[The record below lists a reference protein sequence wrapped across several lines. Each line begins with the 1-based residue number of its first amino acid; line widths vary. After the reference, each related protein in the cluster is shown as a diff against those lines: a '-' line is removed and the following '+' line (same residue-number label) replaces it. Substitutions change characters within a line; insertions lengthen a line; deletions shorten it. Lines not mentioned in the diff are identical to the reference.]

1 MPTEL
6 LKIISE
12 KEKPVLIAD
21 FVLRE
26 DWLFLLLANYSL
38 QPALQVK
45 IQFSQKLSGLNEA
58 ADFSKLLIF
67 NNLKYFAPLKEIEV
81 PVNRIQIILS
91 QLRKKE
97 VEIQLSYEDERKQK
111 YQQRIMHDLS
121 IYQDFPIII
130 KPK

>member
-1 MPTEL
+1 MPNEL

-21 FVLRE
+21 FVMRE
-26 DWLFLLLANYSL
+26 DWLYLRLANYSL

-45 IQFSQKLSGLNEA
+45 IQFSQKLPGLNEA

-67 NNLKYFAPLKEIEV
+67 SNLKYFAPLKEFEI
-81 PVNRIQIILS
+81 PVNRIQTVLP

-97 VEIQLSYEDERKQK
+97 VEIQLFYEDERKQK
-111 YQQRIMHDLS
+111 YQQRILHDLS

-130 KPK
+130 KT